1 VNQQD
6 GSATIETII
15 WIPILLLIIASV
27 VDLGMYFNARTA
39 VQAAAF
45 EATRQASVADDPA
58 STARKGVFDYAA
70 GALPG
75 WQENGRV
82 DMTFNGSKHLAPG
95 AQIGVNVTYRVPGIF
110 SGLVPFMFKGSRDME
125 AAGSSQMTV
134 EERP

>member
-15 WIPILLLIIASV
+15 WMPILLLILASV
-27 VDLGMYFNARTA
+27 VDLGLYFNARTA

-58 STARKGVFDYAA
+58 STASKVVFDYAA

-75 WQENGRV
+75 WHEDGRV
-82 DMTFNGSKHLAPG
+82 DMTFNGSSLLAPG
-95 AQIGVNVTYRVPGIF
+95 EQIGVNVTYKVPGIF
-110 SGLVPFMFKGSRDME
+110 SGLVPFMFKGSKEIE
-125 AAGSSQMTV
+125 ATGSSQMTV